1 MLNSSAHKN
10 LVGNP
15 HLRGACFAALASCLL
30 ALPGCGRLGGPT
42 NEYQP
47 PPPPAVTVQ
56 LPIAKPVAEVIEWTG
71 NTSPVMQVDIRA
83 RVEGFLE
90 TIEFREGEDV
100 EEGELLFVIDP
111 RPFQATLNGARA
123 SQALAEARL
132 EDSKA
137 GVERAKANVIN
148 AESQYRRAVQAG
160 PAISP
165 AEVDELRA
173 ERDSANANYKAALA
187 SVQSS
192 EAEILSAK
200 AAVEQAEL
208 DLDYTQVKA
217 PISGRVGRR
226 MVDVGNLV
234 GSGEPTLLTQIVTY
248 EPIYAYYSM
257 SEAELLRWID
267 YSKNNKTD
275 TDPSREAEGDRT
287 VMLGLSNEDGF
298 PHAGTFDFAD
308 LTVDQ
313 DTGTFMVRAV
323 FDNPER
329 RIPPGAFARIQVS
342 LDETPA
348 LLVPQVAVSRDQSG
362 PYLLTV
368 NKENV
373 VERRNVEL
381 GRVLDTMQVILS
393 GLFEDDRVIVN
404 GVQRAR
410 PGSPVTPQ
418 EQEASEGPAASEPAA
433 EPAPATEPPAGQP
446 DAQPDA

>member
-1 MLNSSAHKN
+1 M
-10 LVGNP
+10 
-15 HLRGACFAALASCLL
+15 
-30 ALPGCGRLGGPT
+30 
-42 NEYQP
+42 
-47 PPPPAVTVQ
+47 Q
-56 LPIAKPVAEVIEWTG
+56 LPIAKPVAEVLEWTG
-71 NTSPVMQVDIRA
+71 NTSPVEQVDVRA

-90 TIEFREGEDV
+90 SIEFREGEDV

-123 SQALAEARL
+123 SQALAEATL
-132 EDSKA
+132 EDSRA

-173 ERDSANANYKAALA
+173 ERDSANANYQAAEA
-187 SVQSS
+187 SVESAKAQ
-192 EAEILSAK
+192 ILAAK

-234 GSGEPTLLTQIVTY
+234 GSSEPTLLTQIVKY
-248 EPIYAYYSM
+248 EPIYAYFSM
-257 SEAELLRWID
+257 SEAELLQWIEH
-267 YSKNNKTD
+267 SRQNGNESN
-275 TDPSREAEGDRT
+275 PSEEATGDKP
-287 VMLGLSNEDGF
+287 MWLGLANEDGY
-298 PHAGTFDFAD
+298 PHEGRYDFAD

-323 FDNPER
+323 FDNPNR
-329 RIPPGAFARIQVS
+329 NIPPGAFARLQVS

-368 NKENV
+368 NSKNI

-381 GRVLDTMQVILS
+381 GRVLDNMQVVVS

-410 PGSPVTPQ
+410 PSSPVTPQ
-418 EQEASEGPAASEPAA
+418 TQDASGNPAAGQPSGQPTSGRPESG
-433 EPAPATEPPAGQP
+433 EPAPADQTPA
-446 DAQPDA
+446 AQPDA